1 MLVDAHLDFVRYAM
15 HDFVRLF
22 VRERPPTDADA
33 AVRRALVGS
42 QLYGGLWVF
51 MIERMVHWVG
61 EVGWVG
67 AVVRGASGDR
77 LSVVQGRSD
86 AGACS
91 LLARGGTIVV
101 EVSVGDVPGRAVVCA
116 GVLA

>member
-1 MLVDAHLDFVRYAM
+1 M

-51 MIERMVHWVG
+51 MIERMVDWVG

-67 AVVRGASGDR
+67 AVVRGASADR
-77 LSVVQGRSD
+77 VSVVQD

-91 LLARGGTIVV
+91 LLARGGDDRGRG
-101 EVSVGDVPGRAVVCA
+101 VGG
-116 GVLA
+116 

>member
-1 MLVDAHLDFVRYAM
+1 VLVDAHLDFVRYAM

-51 MIERMVHWVG
+51 MIERMVDWVG
-61 EVGWVG
+61 EVVAGWARSFGVHPQTAYRWFREG
-67 AVVRGASGDR
+67 RMPVPAR
-77 LSVVQGRSD
+77 L
-86 AGACS
+86 
-91 LLARGGTIVV
+91 
-101 EVSVGDVPGRAVVCA
+101 
-116 GVLA
+116 